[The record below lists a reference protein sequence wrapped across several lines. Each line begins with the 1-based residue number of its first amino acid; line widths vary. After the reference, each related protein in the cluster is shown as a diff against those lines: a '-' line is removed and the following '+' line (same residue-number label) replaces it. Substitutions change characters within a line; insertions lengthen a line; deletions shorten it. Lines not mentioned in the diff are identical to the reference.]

1 MYSIGFILHSENY
14 GVLPRLPLSNQVTGN
29 WERVLSGRCPQ
40 AKVYLT
46 WIMPPS
52 QGLPT
57 YTDWSGRR
65 IKTQFL
71 CFEEEPSQR
80 FPDWQLNPCEAL
92 KFNPSSVHTYFF
104 DLLKGVGPKYTA
116 IDSPAVWSYLVVDC
130 SWHSYAL
137 FYLILLFNLTM
148 RGSYMSFPNYIGQTD
163 ARESEVCCWICTSIS
178 IDVRIGVSSF
188 CLLLYYAVIKAFR
201 TQHVHVYWRLLIHP

>member
-1 MYSIGFILHSENY
+1 
-14 GVLPRLPLSNQVTGN
+14 
-29 WERVLSGRCPQ
+29 
-40 AKVYLT
+40 
-46 WIMPPS
+46 MPPS

-57 YTDWSGRR
+57 YSDWSGRR

-80 FPDWQLNPCEAL
+80 FPDWQLNP
-92 KFNPSSVHTYFF
+92 
-104 DLLKGVGPKYTA
+104 LLWGTEIQPFLCSHLLLWLTQRCGSQIYCNRQPCCV
-116 IDSPAVWSYLVVDC
+116 VLVVDC

-137 FYLILLFNLTM
+137 FYLILLLNLTM
-148 RGSYMSFPNYIGQTD
+148 RGSYMSFPNYVGQTD
-163 ARESEVCCWICTSIS
+163 ARESEVCCWIRTSIS

-188 CLLLYYAVIKAFR
+188 CFLLYYADIKAFR